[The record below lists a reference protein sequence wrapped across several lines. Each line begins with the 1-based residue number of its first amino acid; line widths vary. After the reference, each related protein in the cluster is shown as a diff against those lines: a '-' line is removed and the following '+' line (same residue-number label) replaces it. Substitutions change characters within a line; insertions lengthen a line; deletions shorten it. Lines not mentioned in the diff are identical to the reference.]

1 MDIEIRDAAHHALNG
16 AERLREGDM
25 TIQEAI
31 AKLIEG
37 KDLSRDETV
46 DVMNQIMSGDATD
59 AQIGAFL
66 IALRIKGE
74 TVEEI
79 AGAAMV
85 MREKA
90 TPISTTHDVI
100 VDTCGTGGDH
110 SGTFNIST
118 TAAFVVA
125 GSGLCVAKHGNRA
138 ATSQSGSA
146 DVLKALG
153 VNIEASPETMSK
165 CLDEVGIG
173 FLFAIALHG
182 AMKYAI
188 GPRREI
194 GARTIFNA
202 LGPLTNPAGATRQV
216 VGVYGAALTEPLAQV
231 LGSLGSERAFIVH
244 GSDGLDEITL
254 TGPTRVSEL
263 KEGTVSTYEISPGDF
278 GLATAPAEALA
289 GGDPEHNAQIT
300 LSVLKGEEGP
310 RRDIVLLNAA
320 AAIVAG
326 GKAGDLN
333 EGVQVAAEVIDSGKA
348 LEKLEGLKETSQE

>member
-1 MDIEIRDAAHHALNG
+1 
-16 AERLREGDM
+16 M

-31 AKLIEG
+31 ANAIEG
-37 KDLSRDETV
+37 GDLHRDEMA
-46 DVMNQIMSGDATD
+46 DVVNQIMSGEATD

-66 IALRIKGE
+66 IALRLKGE
-74 TVEEI
+74 TVDEI
-79 AGAAMV
+79 AGAVAV

-90 TPISTTHDVI
+90 TPIVTRHDVI

-118 TAAFVVA
+118 TAAFVAA
-125 GSGLCVAKHGNRA
+125 GAGLCVAKHGNRA

-153 VNIEASPETMSK
+153 VNIDASPETVST
-165 CLDEVGIG
+165 CLDDVGIG
-173 FLFAIALHG
+173 FLFAPALHG

-194 GARTIFNA
+194 GVRTIFNA

-216 VGVYGAALTEPLAQV
+216 IGVYSAGLTETLAGV
-231 LGSLGSERAFIVH
+231 LATLGSARAFVVH
-244 GSDGLDEITL
+244 GSDGLDEMTL
-254 TGPTRVSEL
+254 TGPTKVSEL
-263 KEGTVSTYEISPGDF
+263 RDGSVSTYRVFPGDV
-278 GLATAPAEALA
+278 GLGEARGDVLK
-289 GGDPEHNAQIT
+289 GGDAAYNAAIT
-300 LSVLKGEEGP
+300 LSVLKGAEGP
-310 RRDIVLLNAA
+310 ARDIVLLNAA

-326 GKAGDLN
+326 DKASDLS

-348 LEKLEGLKETSQE
+348 LAKLEALIAASNW